1 MTRELRFKKEA
12 AAEYDR
18 AFAHVARYFM
28 PFLLRAAAVTSGMH
42 VLDIATGTGL
52 SAEVA
57 LTAVGPTGRVT
68 ASDLSPAMVER
79 ARERL
84 GSAPNASVSIE
95 DAQALSF
102 PDESFDAVVCSLGLM
117 FFPDPVRGLF
127 EFRRVLRTGRRAA
140 VSVNT
145 VVERS
150 YNHQIN
156 EIIGRY
162 VPSLSEAITRTFA
175 LGEASRLQSL
185 FAEVGFVDIETHTE
199 KHTFVLPSFDA
210 YYGPFE
216 RGGASTGQA
225 LAALPSETRS
235 AVREEVRRYLGD
247 NGGPIELETEYRIAS
262 GRR

>member
-1 MTRELRFKKEA
+1 MLMGKSQQKFRQNPRKTWYDQVNDVTTNGDYEA
-12 AAEYDR
+12 SFNLKRLQPSLLALLASGDTPVYPCHVSPAEMR
-18 AFAHVARYFM
+18 TH
-28 PFLLRAAAVTSGMH
+28 P
-42 VLDIATGTGL
+42 IGTG
-52 SAEVA
+52 
-57 LTAVGPTGRVT
+57 PFKF
-68 ASDLSPAMVER
+68 VEFK
-79 ARERL
+79 ANE
-84 GSAPNASVSIE
+84 SIK
-95 DAQALSF
+95 L
-102 PDESFDAVVCSLGLM
+102 
-117 FFPDPVRGLF
+117 
-127 EFRRVLRTGRRAA
+127 
-140 VSVNT
+140 
-145 VVERS
+145 
-150 YNHQIN
+150 
-156 EIIGRY
+156 
-162 VPSLSEAITRTFA
+162 A